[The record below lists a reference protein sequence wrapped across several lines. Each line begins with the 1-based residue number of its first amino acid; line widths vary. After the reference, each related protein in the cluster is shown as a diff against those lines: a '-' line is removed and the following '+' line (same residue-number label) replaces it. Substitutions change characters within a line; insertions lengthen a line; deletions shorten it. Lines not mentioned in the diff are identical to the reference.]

1 MATIHE
7 IKERPILFSA
17 PMVRAILAGTK
28 TQTRRVVH
36 NPHRHDGGFVLQDY
50 GNGWWPYRS
59 HDGES
64 GHYLDRQK
72 DGDYYSEAPLRC
84 PYGQPGDRLWVRE
97 TWGYFDPDCS
107 GYEKEI
113 EDRGKGPG
121 LHCATEMMQEG
132 HPLRDFWR
140 RRVAYAA
147 TWEEPKFGNG
157 PDKPSRWR
165 PSIHMPRWASR
176 ITLEVTGVRV
186 ERLQDISETDA
197 QAEGARECDPVSG
210 REVLLAGPSQ
220 RGSFVLHYRDI
231 WEQINGPESWDANPW
246 VWVIEFKRIDAA
258 MKEQDHG

>member
-1 MATIHE
+1 MKA
-7 IKERPILFSA
+7 RPMLMSA

-28 TQTRRVVH
+28 TQTRRVVK
-36 NPHRHDGGFVLQDY
+36 PQPQRVDGGVPF
-50 GNGWWPYRS
+50 
-59 HDGES
+59 
-64 GHYLDRQK
+64 
-72 DGDYYSEAPLRC
+72 GDAPAWAHAEPGCAVMRC
-84 PYGQPGDRLWVRE
+84 PYGKPGDRLWVRE

-107 GYEKEI
+107 GYEEEI

-121 LHCATEMMQEG
+121 LHCAPEMMQEG

-186 ERLQDISETDA
+186 ERLQDISVADA
-197 QAEGARECDPVSG
+197 IAEGIERSGECNWRDYLDHPSNDFANARRS
-210 REVLLAGPSQ
+210 
-220 RGSFVLHYRDI
+220 YRSL
-231 WEQINGPESWDANPW
+231 WEQINGPDSWESNPW
-246 VWVIEFKRIDAA
+246 VWVVEFKRL
-258 MKEQDHG
+258 EVQQ

>member
-1 MATIHE
+1 MKA
-7 IKERPILFSA
+7 RPMPMSA

-28 TQTRRVVH
+28 TQTRRAVH
-36 NPHRHDGGFVLQDY
+36 NPHRNDGGFVLQDY

-97 TWGYFDPDCS
+97 AFRFPQSLDHLSPSEIGEKALAAGYPKPWCPTQFEAD
-107 GYEKEI
+107 
-113 EDRGKGPG
+113 G
-121 LHCATEMMQEG
+121 LRRTPQEW
-132 HPLRDFWR
+132 RDFVTPPQANEAGR
-140 RRVAYAA
+140 LRA
-147 TWEEPKFGNG
+147 GM
-157 PDKPSRWR
+157 
-165 PSIHMPRWASR
+165 HMPRWASR
-176 ITLEVTGVRV
+176 ITLEVASVRV
-186 ERLQDISETDA
+186 ERLQDISEEDA

-231 WEQINGPESWDANPW
+231 WEQINGPGSWEANPL
-246 VWVIEFKRIDAA
+246 VWVVEFKRL
-258 MKEQDHG
+258 EVQQ